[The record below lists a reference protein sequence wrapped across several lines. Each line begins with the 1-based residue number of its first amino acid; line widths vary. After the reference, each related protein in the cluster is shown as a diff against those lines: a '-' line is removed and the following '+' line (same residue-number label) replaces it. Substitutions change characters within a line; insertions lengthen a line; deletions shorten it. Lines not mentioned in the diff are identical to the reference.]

1 MYKTKNRK
9 IINISEKTHA
19 LLVKVKIIPRE
30 SFDSAIQR
38 LAEEYLS
45 NRDASE

>member
-1 MYKTKNRK
+1 MKNYKVIRITD
-9 IINISEKTHA
+9 KTYE
-19 LLVKVKIIPRE
+19 LLQKVKIIPRE

-45 NRDASE
+45 NRDAN